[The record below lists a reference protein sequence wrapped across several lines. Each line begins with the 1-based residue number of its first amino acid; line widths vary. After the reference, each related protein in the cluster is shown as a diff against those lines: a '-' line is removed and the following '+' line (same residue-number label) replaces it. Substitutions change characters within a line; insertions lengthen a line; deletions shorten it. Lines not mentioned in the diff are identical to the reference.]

1 MTNEKTT
8 TITLNNEEI
17 QNLKAH
23 PLANLFPM
31 IVGEA
36 KNYFKASLLTNGVR
50 EPITL
55 KRDKVTGELTILDG
69 RNRHAVGL
77 EVGAS
82 LKFVEFNGTDEEAL
96 RFVLDL
102 NVSRRHLDESQRA
115 MVGASLVTTKHGDNQ
130 HTTIVG
136 CSYTQ
141 GTVAKMVNTSPE
153 SLRRGIIVK
162 EKGCLELNEAVKSG
176 KVAVSKAAL
185 IAEETP
191 VHQKQILEKL
201 QQAASD
207 KKKRKKSDNSGQKP
221 DKRFTLTFTAAEME
235 LINSI
240 ISIEKSEGGEENDTF
255 FIKDFV
261 LSYCKDTAME
271 KLSGEETFKLIES
284 MSNCTE
290 ESQPHLS
297 N

>member
-8 TITLNNEEI
+8 TITLTDKEI

-36 KNYFKASLLTNGVR
+36 KNDFKASLLANGVR
-50 EPITL
+50 EPITIM
-55 KRDKVTGELTILDG
+55 RDKATGELKILDG

-82 LKFVEFNGTDEEAL
+82 LQFVEFNGTDEEAL
-96 RFVLDL
+96 HYVLDL
-102 NVSRRHLDESQRA
+102 NVARRHLNESQRA
-115 MVGASLVTTKHGDNQ
+115 MVAASLVNTKRGDNQ

-136 CSYTQ
+136 CSYSQ
-141 GTVAKMVNTSPE
+141 GKAAKMTNTSPE
-153 SLRRGIIVK
+153 SVRRAVIVT
-162 EKGCLELNEAVKSG
+162 EKGCLELNKAVKSG
-176 KVAVSKAAL
+176 TLAVSKAAG
-185 IAEETP
+185 IAQESP

-201 QQAASD
+201 QQAASS
-207 KKKRKKSDNSGQKP
+207 KKTRKKADNNGQKP
-221 DKRFTLTFTAAEME
+221 DKKFTLIFTAAEME
-235 LINSI
+235 LINAI
-240 ISIEKSEGGEENDTF
+240 ILIEKPEGSEENDAF

-261 LSYCKDTAME
+261 LSYCEETAMD
-271 KLSGEETFKLIES
+271 KLPGVEVLKLIELKANDPARS
-284 MSNCTE
+284 PSY
-290 ESQPHLS
+290 LS